1 MADLDAWL
9 LESIPTTDGI
19 WSLYGIDDDRPMAAW
34 SGPHHERA
42 IAQRAIC
49 ASRVAALEWGLNDVR
64 ARGAS
69 AAAVDNAEAHLSA
82 AKAEWAQWDAQV
94 SRISGAR

>member
-9 LESIPTTDGI
+9 LDTIPTTDGI
-19 WSLYGIDDDRPMAAW
+19 WSLYGIDDDRPMATW
-34 SGPHHERA
+34 SGPHYERA
-42 IAQRAIC
+42 LSQRAIC

-64 ARGAS
+64 TRGAS
-69 AAAVDNAEAHLSA
+69 ATAVSNAEAHLSA
-82 AKAEWAQWDAQV
+82 AKAAWSEWDAQV